1 MSDKKILSLNNLK
14 KIISNKKLKGKKIVL
29 CHGVFDLLHIGH
41 IKHFNEAK
49 KLGHYLVVTTTPDS
63 YVNKG
68 PGRPVF
74 SSNLRLQALAALES
88 IDYVSENKWPSGD
101 N

>member
-1 MSDKKILSLNNLK
+1 MLISVNSPSTLCSKFRKKTRT
-14 KIISNKKLKGKKIVL
+14 IVH

-49 KLGHYLVVTTTPDS
+49 KLGDFLIVTITPDA

-68 PGRPVF
+68 PNRPVF
-74 SSNLRLQALAALES
+74 SSDLRLQALAALES
-88 IDYVSENKWPSGD
+88 INYVSENI
-101 N
+101 